1 MVLLLIYIYSLFN
14 MMYNYFNKKNKL
26 INLFII
32 DILIINIYILKYPK
46 KNISMKKIIH
56 HIKYIFL

>member
-1 MVLLLIYIYSLFN
+1 
-14 MMYNYFNKKNKL
+14 MYNYFNKKNKL